1 MENTVHE
8 AQSFAMVLD
17 KMPNHEE
24 LRSIYEK
31 TQILRKP
38 TYGIVSGYHELP
50 YVILGESF
58 ESGYDTVRVKG
69 TIQVSPRFIIRPA
82 HLEPSYEEIFGEENV
97 DVQLMG
103 RIFGFLGFRGKPV
116 ECKSEHL
123 EVQHLNRSLEKMVAS
138 TRDDFERYEDIVTG
152 LIITPD
158 ARYYPV
164 SIERFISVVLEDE
177 FGM

>member
-1 MENTVHE
+1 
-8 AQSFAMVLD
+8 MVLD
-17 KMPNHEE
+17 DMPSHEE

-50 YVILGESF
+50 YILLGESF
-58 ESGYDTVRVKG
+58 ESGCDTMRVKG
-69 TIQVSPRFIIRPA
+69 TIHVSPRFIIRPT
-82 HLEPSYEEIFGEENV
+82 HLEPSYGEIFGEDNV
-97 DVQLMG
+97 DVHLMG
-103 RIFGFLGFRGKPV
+103 RIFGFLGFRGRPI

-123 EVQHLNRSLEKMVAS
+123 EVKHFHESLDKLVAS
-138 TRDDFERYEDIVTG
+138 TRDEFDRYEDIVTG

-164 SIERFISVVLEDE
+164 SIERFISAVLEDE
-177 FGM
+177 FGT